1 MYGPPGVLV
10 HFLSK
15 QDFEAETEENSWV
28 GVIGFLCCQGRKR
41 KQFLPSWDY
50 RKEVILVAS
59 IFLCKKAHDLF
70 SDHKAKKLGQ
80 IWLSTTQVN

>member
-41 KQFLPSWDY
+41 KQFLPSLVLGLQE
-50 RKEVILVAS
+50 RSHTGCINILMQE
-59 IFLCKKAHDLF
+59 
-70 SDHKAKKLGQ
+70 GP
-80 IWLSTTQVN
+80 